1 MLLLRAPWF
10 RELVGGPECD
20 AVSSPPRRSDLPAI
34 SRRNVPAGSSFG
46 REWFTSSRDAVSVP
60 CRTPPEG
67 GALPD
72 PRVSCN
78 FGPVW
83 LLSRLSAAI
92 RLPQL
97 AGSILIGADLRNN
110 SRICSRAS
118 NPLPLIF
125 DRFGLKRSRLCK
137 TQAPTANHPG

>member
-20 AVSSPPRRSDLPAI
+20 AVSSPPDAPICRRLVDEMCLLAAAPAANG
-34 SRRNVPAGSSFG
+34 SPAAGTRFLYPAGHHRKG
-46 REWFTSSRDAVSVP
+46 A
-60 CRTPPEG
+60 
-67 GALPD
+67 ALPD

-110 SRICSRAS
+110 SPICSRAS